1 MFSAFA
7 NLPRP
12 MQGATVLGV
21 GAGGLAAV
29 MAVLKDNP
37 FWTWLAIG
45 ILSVFVIIALYIL
58 FLKFK
63 DKAKSGPFASLIAKA
78 GSGRGAVDPAAK
90 ARMDDLRKKFEEGVS
105 TFKSA
110 GKDLYSLPWFLLVG
124 PSGSGKTEAM
134 RHCNVGFPPGL
145 QDCLQGTGGTMNMHW
160 WFTNHA
166 VVLDTAGRMF
176 MEEGTDGQATEWKE
190 FMKLLKQCRPNAP
203 INGMLL
209 VISAES
215 LLKDSSEKI
224 EQTAGAIARQLDV
237 VQRTLEV
244 RFPVFV
250 VVTKCDKIVGFRDFF
265 ETINDPNLQHQ
276 ILGWSNPA
284 PLDEAFKPDQVDKHL
299 DGVRQKLLS
308 RRMGLL
314 QNPIHTMDPTARR
327 TDQVDE
333 MFELPDNLVRIAPR
347 LRRYLEMIFVA
358 GEWSPKP
365 LFLRGIYFTS
375 SMREGQALDV
385 GLAEALGIDVDS
397 IPGGKEWDKDKAYFL
412 RDVFM
417 GKVFKERGLVTR
429 AANVSKALAKQRRM
443 VVGISAAAVLVLA
456 GVAAAGYFGF
466 KGSLDTPSR
475 FWSTVNAAYAGI
487 DEGDDKFDAL
497 EVRLIDPKTLAYRG
511 NVQFER
517 VPGDANFRTPMDL
530 VLASAKQ
537 RKNEIKPPFIAAP
550 VVGFKSEWTEKQTNA
565 HRAIVERSIVVPLVN
580 ACRSK
585 LQAEAAWNDAAVGSL
600 AQLIR
605 LQTYALG
612 ASPAGTDKKP
622 TAINVDVM
630 FRYLLNDD
638 DYRVYASSKDSIG
651 EAVTLAYPE
660 GWSSK
665 NLPNEVLGGKDQWSI
680 DTVNGAVD
688 SLVKHL
694 EQLGKNTPGSRME
707 SLVKLRDGLLT
718 MSGEHAVV
726 QAMEA
731 FKTAEGLP
739 QTIRQYESFET
750 NFLASA
756 DKIVKSRG
764 EIDLALKKLGDKDVS
779 VLVTEAGDEL
789 QKQLTAYF
797 ADLQGQLPV
806 IPEDEKDAAKIDR
819 SLVALRGK
827 LEESSR
833 RVDSTVKQ
841 QLAAMSAAME
851 GVKWLLTPGAIV
863 DRGEFRAY
871 GAVAKAYEFA
881 ARELRAADA
890 QAAKGADA
898 TDTGE
903 AKPTLV
909 AQMGE
914 VNENAKKVRG
924 DIESLTGWAPSS
936 GAAPKPLIDMRDQ
949 AVASLRTAV
958 SIAASRRVH
967 ELVRVAIV
975 DWRNDADGLRAHVE
989 DVANAKLAEGTMDAR
1004 KLKRPRLPLTAMD
1017 RPSEFDKKYH
1027 WEAAGQV
1034 LKDWAEIRSFVEGA
1048 DKKVVLGRDELRG
1061 DAQVNYTAKAN
1072 ATVEYL
1078 RDYIGYWR
1086 KQANED
1092 CKPVA
1097 SSWMA
1102 YGQTL
1107 KGTNFDKL
1115 CEDLEALEKIVRDAF
1130 KVAPADMTKDA
1141 LADID
1146 VSYAKLGDVK
1156 FLRRAKSVVGLWTQ
1170 LSENEADGARREL
1183 LSAMR
1188 EGRIGDEYFGVY
1200 SADGLRFVN
1209 ELIGAGLSCLV
1220 KETRRDLESAMDKLM
1235 NDAKAVPLAYVPS
1248 CDPVKTKPLT
1258 AEQVK
1263 DILKAADKLEQA
1275 AGTDRGASTAA
1286 IPEELRPMMKSLTG
1300 GDIMPAGSA
1309 VWFANLKAMAGLF
1322 SQQKELSF
1330 TVTFSDAKKL
1340 PARAGVTEDARGN
1353 PYGYARLMVGGQQV
1367 GDNFS
1372 LTITPT
1378 PEKLK
1383 ELTVKLPLADG
1394 QTTEL
1399 WLYVSLP
1406 QAGQEPAEKIILPG
1420 NWSLLQQ
1427 MMSACGEAEQNEK
1440 DPLAWRV
1447 LVTTKDNKYLWL
1459 NLTFSQKLPA
1469 KDAWPST
1476 DRWPAR

>member
-1 MFSAFA
+1 
-7 NLPRP
+7 
-12 MQGATVLGV
+12 MQGATILGV
-21 GAGGLAAV
+21 GVGGLAAV

-37 FWTWLAIG
+37 FWKWLAIG
-45 ILSVFVIIALYIL
+45 ILAVAVIIVLYIL
-58 FLKFK
+58 VLKLK

-215 LLKDSSEKI
+215 LLKDSAEKI

-284 PLDEAFKPDQVDKHL
+284 PLDDAFKPDQVDKHL

-314 QNPIHTMDPTARR
+314 QNPIHTMDPSARR

-385 GLAEALGIDVDS
+385 GLAEALGIDVES

-417 GKVFKERGLVTR
+417 SKVFKERGLVTR

-443 VVGISAAAVLVLA
+443 VVGLSAAAVIVLA
-456 GVAAAGYFGF
+456 GVAAMGYFGF
-466 KGSLDTPSR
+466 KGSLDRPSR

-487 DEGDDKFDAL
+487 EEGENEFDAL

-511 NVQFER
+511 NVQFEK
-517 VPGDANFRTPMDL
+517 VPGDANFRTPLEL

-537 RKNEIKPPFIAAP
+537 RKDEIKPPFIAAP
-550 VVGFKSEWTEKQTNA
+550 VVGFKSEWTEKQVNA
-565 HRAIVERSIVVPLVN
+565 HRAIVERAIVVPLVN
-580 ACRSK
+580 ATRSK
-585 LQAEAAWNDAAVGSL
+585 LQTETAWGDAAVGSL
-600 AQLIR
+600 AQLMR

-612 ASPAGTDKKP
+612 AAPAATDAKKP
-622 TAINVDVM
+622 VAINVDVM
-630 FRYLLNDD
+630 FRYLLGEDD
-638 DYRVYASSKDSIG
+638 QRVYESSRSDIA
-651 EAVTLAYPE
+651 EAVALAYPE
-660 GWSSK
+660 GWNSK
-665 NLPNEVLGGKDQWSI
+665 NLPAEVLGGKDEWSI
-680 DTVNGAVD
+680 RTVEGAVD

-694 EQLGKNTPGSRME
+694 EQLGKDRPDSRMA
-707 SLVKLRDGLLT
+707 SLIKLRDGLLT
-718 MSGEHAVV
+718 IAGEHANV
-726 QAMEA
+726 QGMEA
-731 FKTAEGLP
+731 IKTAEGLP
-739 QTIRQYESFET
+739 QTLRQYESFET
-750 NFLASA
+750 QFLASA
-756 DKIVKSRG
+756 DKILKGRAD
-764 EIDLALKKLGDKDVS
+764 IDLAVKKLGDKEVS

-797 ADLQGQLPV
+797 NDLQGQLPT
-806 IPEDEKDAAKIDR
+806 IPEDEKAAEKIDR
-819 SLVALRGK
+819 SLVSLRGK
-827 LEESSR
+827 LEESAR
-833 RVDSTVKQ
+833 RVDATVKQ
-841 QLAAMSAAME
+841 QLTAMSAAME
-851 GVKWLLTPGAIV
+851 NVKWLLTPGSII
-863 DRGEFRAY
+863 DRGDMRAY
-871 GAVAKAYEFA
+871 GAIAKAYEFG

-890 QAAKGADA
+890 QASKAAEPS
-898 TDTGE
+898 DTGE
-903 AKPTLV
+903 ARPTLV
-909 AQMGE
+909 AQIAE

-924 DIESLTGWAPSS
+924 DVDALTGWSPEPGRVAPQ
-936 GAAPKPLIDMRDQ
+936 ALTAMRDQ
-949 AVASLRTAV
+949 TVAALRTV
-958 SIAASRRVH
+958 TTIAASRRVH
-967 ELVRVAIV
+967 ELVKVAIGE
-975 DWRNDADGLRAHVE
+975 WRGDADGLRAHVE
-989 DVANAKLAEGTMDAR
+989 DVANARLAEGTFDAR
-1004 KLKRPRLPLTAMD
+1004 KLKRPRLPLTAME
-1017 RPSEFDKKYH
+1017 RPSEFAKPYH

-1034 LKDWAEIRSFVEGA
+1034 LKDWAEVRAFVEGT
-1048 DKKVVLGRDELRG
+1048 DKKVVLGRDELRN
-1061 DAQVNYTAKAN
+1061 DPKVNYTAKAN
-1072 ATVEYL
+1072 ATVEYM
-1078 RDYIGYWR
+1078 RDYIAYWR
-1086 KQANED
+1086 KQANEE
-1092 CKPVA
+1092 CRPAA

-1107 KGTNFDKL
+1107 KATNFDKL
-1115 CEDLEALEKIVRDAF
+1115 CEDLEALEKIVREAF
-1130 KVAPADMTKDA
+1130 KVAPADMAKDA
-1141 LADID
+1141 LAETDGA
-1146 VSYAKLGDVK
+1146 YAKLADAK
-1156 FLRRAKSVVGLWTQ
+1156 FLRRAKAVVALWGT
-1170 LSENEADGARREL
+1170 LSENDADGARREL

-1209 ELIGAGLSCLV
+1209 ELIHAGLSCLV
-1220 KETRRDLESAMDKLM
+1220 KETRRDLESAMDRLM
-1235 NDAKAVPLAYVPS
+1235 TDAKAVPLAFVPS
-1248 CDPVKTKPLT
+1248 CDPVRTKPLT
-1258 AEQVK
+1258 AAQVK
-1263 DILKAADKLEQA
+1263 DILGAADKLEQA
-1275 AGTDRGASTAA
+1275 AGSDRGASTAA
-1286 IPEELRPMMKSLTG
+1286 IPEELRPLMKSLTG

-1330 TVTFSDAKKL
+1330 TVTFSPVNKL
-1340 PARAGVTEDARGN
+1340 PARSGVTDDARGN
-1353 PYGYARLMVGGQQV
+1353 LYGYAKLVVGGQAAGEV
-1367 GDNFS
+1367 FS
-1372 LTITPT
+1372 LTIPSL

-1383 ELTVKLPLADG
+1383 ERSVKLPLVDG
-1394 QTTEL
+1394 QATEL
-1399 WLYVSLP
+1399 WLYASEP
-1406 QAGQEPAEKIILPG
+1406 QGNQEPAEKIILPG

-1427 MMSACGEAEQNEK
+1427 MMSACGEAEQDDK
-1440 DPLAWRV
+1440 DPQSWRV
-1447 LVTTKDNKYLWL
+1447 MVTTKDNKYLWL
-1459 NLTFSQKLPA
+1459 HLTFNQKLPA